1 MPQQL
6 LIHARGAA
14 LDAAHGDIQIMPPG
28 VHEITPSDA
37 DGKPISL
44 KVTIT
49 SATAEALEAARASY
63 QAAADAG
70 NGDAPFIDF
79 NHADGPA
86 AAWVKEIFWAGD
98 APDQGVRARIEW
110 TDAGREA
117 IEGRAFRRFSPAFT
131 VDAKSHEITGAPVNM
146 GGLVNRAAFR
156 TIQSFFAANSQPSTL
171 NHQLPMTPEEITA
184 LQSENETLRA
194 QIAELQTQL
203 DAFAQKD
210 AEDQVE
216 AAAKDGRIA
225 PAKEVKA
232 KWVAAILKDKAAS
245 ELLAGMA
252 PNAIFTTDPV
262 TKATGTAPDR
272 DTLRA
277 QLAEL
282 PRSERP
288 AFFAKHKETLISK

>member
-14 LDAAHGDIQIMPPG
+14 LDAAHGDIQLMPPG

-49 SATAEALEAARASY
+49 AATAEALEAARASY

-79 NHADGPA
+79 NHEDGPA

-131 VDAKSHEITGAPVNM
+131 VDAKTHEITGAPVNM

-156 TIQSFFAANSQPSTL
+156 TIQSFFASQPST
-171 NHQLPMTPEEITA
+171 QPTTTTTMTPEEITA
-184 LQSENETLRA
+184 LQSENETLRK
-194 QIAELQTQL
+194 QIAELQDQL
-203 DAFAQKD
+203 NDLAEKD
-210 AEDQVE
+210 AEAQVE

-245 ELLAGMA
+245 DLLAGMA
-252 PNAIFTTDPV
+252 PNPIFTAKAVTDP
-262 TKATGTAPDR
+262 TTATPQDR

-277 QLAEL
+277 KLAEL

-288 AFFAKHKETLISK
+288 AFFAQHKEALLSK